1 MSATYTK
8 TEDGQYQCDVCGW
21 TGSRSGFYKHRKV
34 HDDETETHLEDESST
49 VSSEEISFTATDSP
63 GSTDDEMNTSWMDWG
78 DLSTEESATDF
89 MPTPL
94 KALQKKAGANRRTKR
109 TKAELESAR
118 QTSKSLIT
126 LGLTFTDTL
135 LSIWGRGQLLDPEF
149 KVQHTD
155 RDKEITSDAVVGAME
170 EKGVY
175 LSDAISRTTVASVM
189 LTWYV
194 GAPMYRIQKKSK
206 RSLFKGGRGSGL
218 LARIPLIGR
227 IFRRKRKPGLTVAQ
241 VEEMNNEG

>member
-1 MSATYTK
+1 MTTTYTLS
-8 TEDGQYQCDVCGW
+8 ESGLYQCDECEWV
-21 TGSRSGFYKHRKV
+21 GSRSGFYKHRKIHAEIV
-34 HDDETETHLEDESST
+34 ENDELHDDGDST
-49 VSSEEISFTATDSP
+49 ISFEPADSP
-63 GSTDDEMNTSWMDWG
+63 EEEESSWMDWG
-78 DLSTEESATDF
+78 DLSSDESATDH

-94 KALQKKAGANRRTKR
+94 KALNKKAGSPRRAKR

-118 QTSKSLIT
+118 ATSKSLIT

-135 LSIWGRGQLLDPEF
+135 LSIWGRGQLLDPDF

-170 EKGVY
+170 EKGLY

-194 GAPMYRIQKKSK
+194 GAPVYRIQKKSQ
-206 RSLFKGGRGSGL
+206 RGLFKGGRGSGL

-227 IFRRKRKPGLTVAQ
+227 LFKRKKKTGLTVPQ
-241 VEEMNNEG
+241 VEAMNNEG

>member
-8 TEDGQYQCDVCGW
+8 TESGEYQCDVCGW
-21 TGSRSGFYKHRKV
+21 VGSRSGFYKHRKI
-34 HDDETETHLEDESST
+34 HDETEESVELHDDGDST
-49 VSSEEISFTATDSP
+49 ISFESTESP
-63 GSTDDEMNTSWMDWG
+63 EVEESSWMDWG
-78 DLSTEESATDF
+78 DLSSDESATDH

-94 KALQKKAGANRRTKR
+94 KALNKKAGSPRRAKR
-109 TKAELESAR
+109 TKAELDSAR
-118 QTSKSLIT
+118 ATSKSLIT

-135 LSIWGRGQLLDPEF
+135 LSIWGRGQLLDPDF

-170 EKGVY
+170 EKGLY

-194 GAPMYRIQKKSK
+194 GAPVYRIQKKSQ
-206 RSLFKGGRGSGL
+206 RGLFKGGRGSGL

-227 IFRRKRKPGLTVAQ
+227 LFKRKKKTGLTVPQ
-241 VEEMNNEG
+241 VEAMYDEG

>member
-8 TEDGQYQCDVCGW
+8 TEDGKYQCDVCGW
-21 TGSRSGFYKHRKV
+21 TGSRSGFYKHRKTHEEEKTV
-34 HDDETETHLEDESST
+34 KETWLEEE
-49 VSSEEISFTATDSP
+49 SSEEIRLTDNDSTASP
-63 GSTDDEMNTSWMDWG
+63 KDEETSSWMDWG
-78 DLSTEESATDF
+78 DLSTDESATDH

-94 KALQKKAGANRRTKR
+94 KALTKKAGSPRRAKR
-109 TKAELESAR
+109 TKAELESAPT
-118 QTSKSLIT
+118 TSKSLIT

-135 LSIWGRGQLLDPEF
+135 LSIWGRGQLLDPDF

-170 EKGVY
+170 EKGLY
-175 LSDAISRTTVASVM
+175 LSDAISRTAVASVM

-194 GAPMYRIQKKSK
+194 GAPVYRIQKKSQ
-206 RSLFKGGRGSGL
+206 RGLFKGGRGSGL

-227 IFRRKRKPGLTVAQ
+227 LFKRKKKTGLTVSQ
-241 VEEMNNEG
+241 VEGMNNEG